1 MKKLSINEVRKRAFR
16 KFLYDNDVL
25 EEWYKNTRELS
36 SKEMIKNILNNIDL
50 NAIISAFTWTR
61 SPEGRDFWDKLSNKW
76 EDVLKEM

>member
-1 MKKLSINEVRKRAFR
+1 MKTLSINEVRKRAFR

-25 EEWYKNTRELS
+25 EKWYKNTRELS

>member
-36 SKEMIKNILNNIDL
+36 SKKMVKDILNDIESD
-50 NAIISAFTWTR
+50 AIFIAFTWIR

>member
-1 MKKLSINEVRKRAFR
+1 MKILSINEVRKRAFR

-50 NAIISAFTWTR
+50 NAIFNAFIW
-61 SPEGRDFWDKLSNKW
+61 SMSLEGHDFWNKLSNKW